1 MNWFTDNLLG
11 VISMVVTGL
20 TAFAGGVWW
29 MSALYSEVKRINKTL
44 SEVMVSQ
51 KQTNLRVWK
60 AIDGLDH
67 RVDQQEQ
74 RIIKVE
80 TKLDA
85 R

>member
-1 MNWFTDNLLG
+1 
-11 VISMVVTGL
+11 
-20 TAFAGGVWW
+20 

-80 TKLDA
+80 TKLDG